1 MGFYFFF
8 NFVFLPNFSGWILVA
23 SKQQKN
29 PSGGNESLTEVAD
42 CNPMPGFA
50 APAACGPVKV
60 MKAGWADSI
69 RIATNGHRNC

>member
-1 MGFYFFF
+1 MVTGEVS
-8 NFVFLPNFSGWILVA
+8 N
-23 SKQQKN
+23 KKN

-60 MKAGWADSI
+60 MKAGWVDSI
-69 RIATNGHRNC
+69 RIATNVCKPGYRNC